1 MSKQSSHLVD
11 ANQLNSAVDCSNSR
25 NVSAFKPATRISYY
39 NLCELTRFKFGLFS
53 SEAFLYIF
61 FNFSKGFVSF
71 GVMAAFKVCKLAFR
85 EHPIG
90 IRGSRSRSARVCGRS
105 SVGWPIVAEVLRNE
119 FLSEALKAR
128 RAQLC
133 DFVFDPGFSAG
144 QDAVDPF
151 DDNARL
157 RVCLLI
163 CSCSRCADFLDK
175 AFGLQLLKHA
185 FDGALAHRRMGIHDF
200 SFGGWTNDA
209 FEVGS
214 QHFLVAAVRG

>member
-1 MSKQSSHLVD
+1 MLLGKTWIIMSKQSSHLVD

-119 FLSEALKAR
+119 FLSEALKLAG
-128 RAQLC
+128 LN
-133 DFVFDPGFSAG
+133 SATSSSIL
-144 QDAVDPF
+144 AF
-151 DDNARL
+151 LLAKM
-157 RVCLLI
+157 LLI
-163 CSCSRCADFLDK
+163 LSTTTQGYASVF
-175 AFGLQLLKHA
+175 
-185 FDGALAHRRMGIHDF
+185 
-200 SFGGWTNDA
+200 
-209 FEVGS
+209 
-214 QHFLVAAVRG
+214 